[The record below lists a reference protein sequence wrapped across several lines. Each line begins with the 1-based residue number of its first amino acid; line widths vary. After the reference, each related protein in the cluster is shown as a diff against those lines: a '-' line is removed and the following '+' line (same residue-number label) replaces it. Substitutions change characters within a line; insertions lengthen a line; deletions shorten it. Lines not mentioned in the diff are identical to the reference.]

1 MPENEKP
8 DPGKKPMDDWFVGS
22 DDVIPVQKPATPP
35 PLPRAPATNGKPS
48 GKGPLGPVLLALA
61 LIGVGGY
68 YLYTLRSSPAKL
80 EEITVEM
87 PKEPQQTA
95 PVPVAPVPV
104 EPVAT
109 PPPTPKKK
117 PSVAPPEKPPAKRPA
132 AKKADEPVQP
142 PVPKKQPPPP
152 PKVEGPPIPS
162 SGIMLW
168 SGKVEKNGTI
178 VIDNGKSETGAVNG
192 AALPG
197 VPVSVTVEP
206 KGFTIAEPPSA
217 ATGWK
222 RMTIHSQKKAH
233 IVVTVKW
240 NRL

>member
-8 DPGKKPMDDWFVGS
+8 DSGKKPMDDWFAGNE
-22 DDVIPVQKPATPP
+22 DAIPAQKPVTPP
-35 PLPRAPATNGKPS
+35 PVPAAPATNGKPP
-48 GKGPLGPVLLALA
+48 GKSPLVTVLLALA
-61 LIGVGGY
+61 LIGAGGY
-68 YLYTLRSSPAKL
+68 YLYTLRSSPAKI
-80 EEITVEM
+80 EEITIEM
-87 PKEPQQTA
+87 PKLPQETA
-95 PVPVAPVPV
+95 PVPMAPVPV
-104 EPVAT
+104 EPVVT
-109 PPPTPKKK
+109 PTPKQK

-132 AKKADEPVQP
+132 AKKADEPVRP
-142 PVPKKQPPPP
+142 PVRKEKPPPS
-152 PKVEGPPIPS
+152 PKVEAPPIAS

-178 VIDNGKSETGAVNG
+178 VIDSGKSETGAVNG

-197 VPVSVTVEP
+197 VPVSVSVEP

>member
-8 DPGKKPMDDWFVGS
+8 DPVKKPMDDWFVGS
-22 DDVIPVQKPATPP
+22 EDAIPAQKPATPP
-35 PLPRAPATNGKPS
+35 PLPPGPAPNGKPP
-48 GKGPLGPVLLALA
+48 GKSPLATVLLALA
-61 LIGVGGY
+61 LIGGGGY
-68 YLYTLRSSPAKL
+68 YLYTVRSGPAKL

-87 PKEPQQTA
+87 PKEPQETA
-95 PVPVAPVPV
+95 PVPVPAAPVPV
-104 EPVAT
+104 EPVVT
-109 PPPTPKKK
+109 PTPKPK
-117 PSVAPPEKPPAKRPA
+117 PSVAPPDKPPAQRPA
-132 AKKADEPVQP
+132 AKKAEEPVRP
-142 PVPKKQPPPP
+142 PAPKREPPPL
-152 PKVEGPPIPS
+152 PKVEAPPIPS

-222 RMTIHSQKKAH
+222 RMTIHSKKKAH

-240 NRL
+240 NKL

>member
-1 MPENEKP
+1 
-8 DPGKKPMDDWFVGS
+8 MDDWFVGS
-22 DDVIPVQKPATPP
+22 EDVIPAQKPVTPP
-35 PLPRAPATNGKPS
+35 PLPSAPATKVQPP
-48 GKGPLGPVLLALA
+48 GKGPLVPVLLALA
-61 LIGVGGY
+61 LIGGGGY

-87 PKEPQQTA
+87 PKEPQETA

-104 EPVAT
+104 EPTV
-109 PPPTPKKK
+109 PPMPKKN
-117 PSVAPPEKPPAKRPA
+117 PSVVPPDKPPAK
-132 AKKADEPVQP
+132 P
-142 PVPKKQPPPP
+142 PVRKEQPPP
-152 PKVEGPPIPS
+152 PKVEAPPIPS

-178 VIDNGKSETGAVNG
+178 VIDNGKSESGAVNG

-206 KGFTIAEPPSA
+206 EGFTIAEPPSA

-222 RMTIHSQKKAH
+222 RMAIHSQKKAH

>member
-1 MPENEKP
+1 
-8 DPGKKPMDDWFVGS
+8 
-22 DDVIPVQKPATPP
+22 
-35 PLPRAPATNGKPS
+35 
-48 GKGPLGPVLLALA
+48 
-61 LIGVGGY
+61 
-68 YLYTLRSSPAKL
+68 
-80 EEITVEM
+80 
-87 PKEPQQTA
+87 
-95 PVPVAPVPV
+95 
-104 EPVAT
+104 
-109 PPPTPKKK
+109 
-117 PSVAPPEKPPAKRPA
+117 
-132 AKKADEPVQP
+132 
-142 PVPKKQPPPP
+142 
-152 PKVEGPPIPS
+152 
-162 SGIMLW
+162 MLW

>member
-8 DPGKKPMDDWFVGS
+8 DPVKKPMDDWFVGNE
-22 DDVIPVQKPATPP
+22 DVIPAQKPVTPP
-35 PLPRAPATNGKPS
+35 PLPSGPAPVPNGKLP
-48 GKGPLGPVLLALA
+48 GKSPLVTVLLALT
-61 LIGVGGY
+61 LIGAGGY
-68 YLYTLRSSPAKL
+68 YLYTLRSSPAKM
-80 EEITVEM
+80 EEITIEM
-87 PKEPQQTA
+87 PKLPQETA

-104 EPVAT
+104 EPVVT
-109 PPPTPKKK
+109 PTPKKK
-117 PSVAPPEKPPAKRPA
+117 PSVAPPDKPPAKRPA
-132 AKKADEPVQP
+132 AKKAAEPVQP
-142 PVPKKQPPPP
+142 PAPKEEPSPP
-152 PKVEGPPIPS
+152 PKVEAPPIPS

-197 VPVSVTVEP
+197 VPVSVSVEP
-206 KGFTIAEPPSA
+206 KGFTITEPPSA

>member
-8 DPGKKPMDDWFVGS
+8 DSGKKPMDDWFVGS
-22 DDVIPVQKPATPP
+22 DDVIPAQKPATPP
-35 PLPRAPATNGKPS
+35 PLPRARATNGKPP
-48 GKGPLGPVLLALA
+48 GKGPLVPILLALA
-61 LIGVGGY
+61 LIGAGGY
-68 YLYTLRSSPAKL
+68 YLYTLRSSPARL
-80 EEITVEM
+80 EEITIEM
-87 PKEPQQTA
+87 PKQPQEAA

-104 EPVAT
+104 EPVA
-109 PPPTPKKK
+109 PPAPKQT
-117 PSVAPPEKPPAKRPA
+117 PSVAPPDKPPAKQPA
-132 AKKADEPVQP
+132 AKKAKEPTQP
-142 PVPKKQPPPP
+142 PPPKEQPPPP
-152 PKVEGPPIPS
+152 PKVEAPPIPS

-168 SGKVEKNGTI
+168 SGKVEKDGTI
-178 VIDNGKSETGAVNG
+178 VIDNGKSESGAVNG

-197 VPVSVTVEP
+197 VPVSVSVEP
-206 KGFTIAEPPSA
+206 KGFMIAEPPSA